1 MITRAG
7 RTRALVVAMAV
18 LAALLGA
25 KGHTV
30 SSYGFFDGPG

>member
-1 MITRAG
+1 MIIKVG

-18 LAALLGA
+18 LASLLSA
-25 KGHTV
+25 KGHGV